1 MTSGMLSCS
10 GGRRGRSGWAFGSVQ
25 LISIRVEPWGRTP
38 SSIRLCCSSTAL
50 PEKQQTDES
59 SWLRELTG
67 NLRKSISVF
76 KRTLHRWVLCIQ
88 ILKSSV
94 VYSHVYLI
102 TAFFSPAVEP
112 VLLLLG
118 TLTPC
123 AKQRNSIK
131 PGTHSSMYLLD
142 APTTVC
148 SGRNKLNSEL
158 EE

>member
-1 MTSGMLSCS
+1 MYSNTE
-10 GGRRGRSGWAFGSVQ
+10 
-25 LISIRVEPWGRTP
+25 I
-38 SSIRLCCSSTAL
+38 
-50 PEKQQTDES
+50 
-59 SWLRELTG
+59 
-67 NLRKSISVF
+67 
-76 KRTLHRWVLCIQ
+76 
-88 ILKSSV
+88 

-123 AKQRNSIK
+123 AEQRNSIK

-158 EE
+158 EVKI